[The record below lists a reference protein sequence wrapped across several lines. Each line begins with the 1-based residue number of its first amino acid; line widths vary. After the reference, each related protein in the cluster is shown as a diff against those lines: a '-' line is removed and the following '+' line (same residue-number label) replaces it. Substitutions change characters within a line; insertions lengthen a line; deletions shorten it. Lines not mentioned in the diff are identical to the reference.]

1 MLSEIPEIKTA
12 ERQQTTPV
20 ENKKANPKT
29 MKNLSKPRDSRRNR
43 EILLVRIFA

>member
-20 ENKKANPKT
+20 ENKANPKT
-29 MKNLSKPRDSRRNR
+29 MKNLSKPRDH
-43 EILLVRIFA
+43 L

>member
-29 MKNLSKPRDSRRNR
+29 MKNLSKPRDSPVTK
-43 EILLVRIFA
+43 LSLQKK